1 VTVTSRPVSRA
12 ADGLATFLAA
22 QPPFDSLSAS
32 ELAAVVDA
40 ARVTDFER
48 GELVLDAFN
57 DRTGE
62 VFVVLSGRVSLWNAS
77 DGAGHGPADETL
89 GRGGLFGFSAMLT
102 ERSVGPR
109 AVAAGALTVAR
120 IPGGVASRAFTSKR
134 GARFLAESL
143 SSSARRPSRLP
154 AYSTVDDLVTRPAL
168 VVEPSRTVADVARL
182 MTITDRSCAVVELPG
197 GDLRLVT
204 DATLRRRVIV
214 DGVSTASPVSAVTT
228 TAAVVAGSGESAAEA
243 LIRLFE
249 EDGEFVVV
257 AGPDRRV
264 RGVVSLRDFSASSAT
279 ADVSLHEQLR
289 RAGDLDQ
296 LAERAQGVPALL
308 GDLLSRGLA
317 SGRVIAVYATVLD
330 AVIRR
335 AIQLVLAPH
344 EALSAESFTWL
355 SLGSNGRREAVL
367 SSDVDS
373 AVAFTGPVSPELM
386 GQYRAA
392 FVEVHD
398 LLSRAGFA
406 SDGHGATAS
415 RRAFMRTNDEWR
427 TAARGWM
434 ADPMKNQGAMMTS
447 LLVDGRPLNG
457 QSGVPAVAATFKDL
471 RAHPATMRLLL
482 QDSLAS
488 RAKLR
493 TTREA
498 LRRRPSTF
506 DIKGHAILPV
516 VNLARWAA
524 LSVGSPALGTTERL
538 RAAAGSAMLPQ
549 EHADTLVEVF
559 EVLQR
564 LRLRYQ
570 LMAHRAGRRPSDR
583 LTFQLMSPIDRSVT
597 AQAVREVAAVQ
608 RRLANVS
615 AYVPAEE
622 WALPGPS

>member
-1 VTVTSRPVSRA
+1 
-12 ADGLATFLAA
+12 
-22 QPPFDSLSAS
+22 LSAS

-40 ARVTDFER
+40 AKVVDFER

-77 DGAGHGPADETL
+77 DGAGHDPPDETL

-109 AVAAGALTVAR
+109 AVASGALTVAR
-120 IPGGVASRAFTSKR
+120 VPGAVASRAFTSKR

-143 SSSARRPSRLP
+143 SSSSRRPSRLP
-154 AYSTVDDLVTRPAL
+154 AYSTVDDLITGAAL

-182 MTITDRSCAVVELPG
+182 MTSTDRGCAVVELPG
-197 GDLRLVT
+197 RELGLVT

-214 DGVSTASPVSAVTT
+214 DGVSAASPVSAVMT
-228 TAAVVAGSGESAAEA
+228 TAPVVAASGESAAEA

-249 EDGEFVVV
+249 HDGEFVVV
-257 AGPDRRV
+257 VDPDRTV
-264 RGVVSLRDFSASSAT
+264 RGVVSLRDFTASSTT

-289 RAGDLDQ
+289 RAVDMDQ
-296 LAERAQGVPALL
+296 LAERAHGVPALL

-335 AIQLVLAPH
+335 AIELVLAPH
-344 EALSAESFTWL
+344 EALSAESFTWM

-373 AVAFTGPVSPELM
+373 AVAFIGPVSPQLM
-386 GQYRAA
+386 GQYRVA
-392 FVEVHD
+392 FGEVHE
-398 LLSRAGFA
+398 LLARAGFA
-406 SDGHGATAS
+406 SDGHGATAG

-434 ADPMKNQGAMMTS
+434 TDPLRNQGAMMTS
-447 LLVDGRPLNG
+447 LMVDGRPLFG
-457 QSGVPAVAATFKDL
+457 QVGIPAVAATFKDL

-538 RAAAGSAMLPQ
+538 RAAAGSAILPQ
-549 EHADTLVEVF
+549 DHADTLVEVF

-608 RRLANVS
+608 RRLANIS

-622 WALPGPS
+622 WALPSSS

>member
-1 VTVTSRPVSRA
+1 MTVKSRTGPRV
-12 ADGLATFLAA
+12 ADGLASFLAA
-22 QPPFDSLSAS
+22 QPPFDSLAAS

-40 ARVTDFER
+40 AKVAEFER
-48 GELVLDAFN
+48 GDLVLDAFN

-77 DGAGHGPADETL
+77 DGVGHGPADETL

-120 IPGGVASRAFTSKR
+120 IPGAVASRAFTSKR

-143 SSSARRPSRLP
+143 SSGSRRRSPLP
-154 AYSTVDDLVTRPAL
+154 AYSTVEDLVTGPAL
-168 VVEPSRTVADVARL
+168 VVEPSWTVAEVARL
-182 MTITDRSCAVVELPG
+182 LTSSDRGCAVVTLPG
-197 GDLRLVT
+197 HELGLVT
-204 DATLRRRVIV
+204 DAILRRRVIV
-214 DGVSTASPVSAVTT
+214 EGVSAASPVSAVMT
-228 TAAVVAGSGESAAEA
+228 TAPVVAVSGESAAEA

-249 EDGEFVVV
+249 QEGEFVVV
-257 AGPDRRV
+257 TDPDRTV
-264 RGVVSLRDFSASSAT
+264 RGVVSLRDFTASSTT

-289 RAGDLDQ
+289 RAGDMDQ
-296 LAERAQGVPALL
+296 LAERAHGVPALL

-317 SGRVIAVYATVLD
+317 SGRVIAVYSTVLD
-330 AVIRR
+330 AVVRR
-335 AIQLVLAPH
+335 AIELVLAPH
-344 EALSAESFTWL
+344 EGLSAETFTWL

-373 AVAFTGPVSPELM
+373 AVAFTDPVSAELL

-392 FVEVHD
+392 FGEVHD
-398 LLSRAGFA
+398 LLARAGFA
-406 SDGHGATAS
+406 SDGHGATAG
-415 RRAFMRTNDEWR
+415 RRAFVRTNDEWR
-427 TAARGWM
+427 IAARGWM
-434 ADPMKNQGAMMTS
+434 TDPLRNQGAIMTS
-447 LLVDGRPLNG
+447 LMVDGRPLFG
-457 QSGVPAVAATFKDL
+457 RDGVPAVAATFADL
-471 RAHPATMRLLL
+471 RSHPSTMRLLL

-506 DIKGHAILPV
+506 DIKKHAILPV

-549 EHADTLVEVF
+549 DHADTLVEVF

-570 LMAHRAGRRPSDR
+570 LMALRAGRRPSDR

-622 WALPGPS
+622 WALPSLS